1 MERLV
6 GQTLSRY
13 KITNLL
19 GEGGMGAVF
28 KARDVTLQRD
38 VAIKIMHPHM
48 ASQPNFRERF
58 LQEARTAARLD
69 HPGIVQVYD
78 FGQENQLLFIVMN
91 FIRGANLRQMMEDL
105 KAEKKWLPLDESVQL
120 IGQVAAAMHYAH
132 RHGVLHRDIKPS
144 NIMIEPEAS
153 NGLPYRPIL
162 TDLGLARLMEG
173 QRITRAGTSMGTPTY
188 MSPEQAQGLETDA
201 RSDVYSL
208 GIMLYELCV
217 GRPPFPIKT
226 LSEAIRYHTKETP
239 RPPRQLR
246 ADLPASLEEVIL
258 KAIAK
263 DPAQRWPNAEAFA
276 QALAGLDHE
285 VTAVAG
291 TPTAV
296 EVSVSLMTQYQ
307 RSLAQPR
314 GPSVLKEFS
323 TPTGSG
329 DRVQARLADGT
340 KTEIGFSDNNI
351 TIGRAEDNDLTL
363 VTNNVSR
370 HHARIDYEGGTYR
383 VVDLD
388 STNGTYIGNAKLL
401 PGVPETWTAEQP
413 LRVGDAWLR
422 LVVANEPDS
431 TSRLGGGAAAP
442 LGATRVDRTAVRTS
456 TGEGRVGVAMDQTQL
471 SVAPGEVVVSTLV
484 LLNQGAIV
492 DHFRVGVDGIPAE
505 WAELPPVVQLM
516 PGEQQEVTF
525 TLRPPKTAASKAGR
539 YTLTVRVISRDVP
552 TQFVEVQATLTV
564 GAFSQFQSNMHPQK
578 IRAGKPAKVSIR
590 NDGNFPDT
598 YTVVG
603 SDRGNELAF
612 TPPQAQVKV
621 PQGSTASADLT
632 AAPIKRPFIGG
643 SKTHPFRIE
652 VRSSQGGTQQ
662 HAGELVSRGVVPP
675 WVPPLLIGLA
685 LIACIAVALFI
696 TRAPVI
702 ELAEIAPT
710 TPLAGQEVNLNWRI
724 TNARRVEL
732 RPFGIELPGNSEGF
746 TFTEGFAEATSV
758 TIVAFGWVRSTEE
771 TLFIPVDIPVIEPVI
786 TDFSVFPTEI
796 IAGQEVTIR
805 WSVVNAEAVKLQ
817 PFGNV
822 EASGE
827 RKDNPQQTETYTLI
841 ASNQGLNVE
850 QSQRVVVGTPEPD
863 APVVKSFTVEPATVV
878 VGSQPTVKLSWE
890 TEQADTVTIEP
901 GLGPV
906 GLTGSRDVPVPA
918 GDTIYTLVAKG
929 PGGEAPAQVQLV
941 VLPLQCR
948 TASAT
953 LNIRSGPGTVYDPPL
968 AAVPAGTE
976 VTPLAF
982 SSIGFPDGQWVKV
995 DVPSAGVIG
1004 WVAKDHLADCTVDV
1018 TTLGSAEIPPTP
1030 TPEFAVTSVT
1040 ASVSPN
1046 SFTGICPKE
1055 FNFSADITVNT
1066 GGTIQYV
1073 WERSDGGTPTPESLD
1088 FPGPGTKTV
1097 NTSWT
1102 TSASGNDKWMRLHVT
1117 APNDITS
1124 NQATFSL
1131 ECISEGV
1138 IIYNTDLNG
1147 AQRFKQLLDGHSFDM
1162 DIIKMSSILSA
1173 NYSKYKVI
1181 LVMPDTGSGGTWGD
1195 AGGTMAQ
1202 KLEDTNLPVVGV
1214 GSGGYAFFGKLGY
1227 PIGWGKGWS
1236 GSGRDVYVMDSDDSV
1251 WKSVYKIDIPGSRIV
1266 QLYGSNVGYTAIHYP
1281 NPIAGITGIGRQS
1294 DDNSHYQ
1301 IIEKDTQYILWGF
1314 NGGPNQMTDTGRQV
1328 FVNTARSAMEFRF
1341 FLLQPIPIIVQ
1352 PLLPG
1357 P

>member
-6 GQTLSRY
+6 GKTLSRY
-13 KITNLL
+13 KITKLL

-28 KARDVTLQRD
+28 LARDVTLQRD
-38 VAIKIMHPHM
+38 VAIKILHPHM

-78 FGQENQLLFIVMN
+78 FGQEGQLLFIVMN
-91 FIRGANLRQMMEDL
+91 FIRGANLRQMLQDL
-105 KAEKKWLPLDESVQL
+105 KAEGKWLPLDEAVQMMR
-120 IGQVAAAMHYAH
+120 QVAMAMHYAH
-132 RHGVLHRDIKPS
+132 RQGVLHRDLKPS
-144 NIMIEPEAS
+144 NVMIEPEAEE
-153 NGLPYRPIL
+153 GMVYRPVL

-208 GIMLYELCV
+208 GIMLYELCA

-226 LSEAIRYHTKETP
+226 LSEAIRYHTKEPP
-239 RPPRQLR
+239 RPPRQIR
-246 ADLPASLEEVIL
+246 PDLPSDLEQVIL
-258 KAIAK
+258 KSIAK
-263 DPAQRWPNAEAFA
+263 NPAERWANAQEFA
-276 QALAGLDHE
+276 RALAGLSQQ

-291 TPTAV
+291 TPTAL
-296 EVSVSLMTQYQ
+296 EASVSLMTQYQ
-307 RSLAQPR
+307 RSLAVPR
-314 GPSVLKEFS
+314 GPSVLKEFH

-329 DRVQARLADGT
+329 AKIQARLPDGST
-340 KTEIGFSDNNI
+340 AEAAFTGNHV

-363 VTNNVSR
+363 PTSNVSR
-370 HHARIDYEGGTYR
+370 NHARIDYEGGTYR

-388 STNGTYIGNAKLL
+388 STNGTFIGNAKLL
-401 PGVPETWTAEQP
+401 PGVPEAWTAEQP
-413 LRVGDAWLR
+413 LRVGDCWLR
-422 LVVANEPDS
+422 LAEGKGRES
-431 TSRLGGGAAAP
+431 TSRLGAGTGASP
-442 LGATRVDRTAVRTS
+442 LGATRVDPTSVRTS
-456 TGEGRVGVAMDQTQL
+456 TGEGRVGVVLDETQIA
-471 SVAPGEVVVSTLV
+471 VAPGERSVSTVV

-492 DHFRVGVDGIPAE
+492 DHFKVTIEGVPAD
-505 WAELPPVVQLM
+505 WVDLPPVVQLM
-516 PGEQQEVTF
+516 PGEQKEVTF
-525 TLRPPKTAASKAGR
+525 TLHPPRAAASRAGR
-539 YTLTVRVISRDVP
+539 YGLTVRVISRDIP
-552 TQFVEVQATLTV
+552 SQFVEVKATLTL
-564 GAFSQFQSNMHPQK
+564 GAFSQFQSSMHPQK
-578 IRAGKPAKVSIR
+578 IRAGKPTKVSIR

-598 YTVVG
+598 YAVVG

-612 TPPQAQVKV
+612 TPPQGRVKIQ
-621 PQGSTASADLT
+621 QGGTGSVEVSAK
-632 AAPIKRPFIGG
+632 PHKRPFIGG
-643 SKTHPFRIE
+643 AKSHPFNVE
-652 VRSSQGGTQQ
+652 VRSSQGETQQ
-662 HAGELVSRGVVPP
+662 HVGEIASRGVIPP

-685 LIACIAVALFI
+685 LIACIALAMFI

-702 ELAEIAPT
+702 ELAEIDPT

-732 RPFGIELPGNSEGF
+732 RPFGIELPGNSTGF

-771 TLFIPVDIPVIEPVI
+771 TLFIPVDIPVVEPVI
-786 TDFSVFPTEI
+786 SEFSVFPTEI
-796 IAGQEVTIR
+796 IEGQEVTIR
-805 WSVVNAEAVKLQ
+805 WSVVNAESVKLQ

-822 EASGE
+822 DPSGE

-878 VGSQPTVKLSWE
+878 AGAQPTVMLTWE

-906 GLTGSRDVPVPA
+906 GLTGSRAVPVPA
-918 GDTIYTLVAKG
+918 ADTIFTLVAKG

-941 VLPLQCR
+941 VLPLRCLSS
-948 TASAT
+948 SAT

-968 AAVPAGTE
+968 ASVPAGTE
-976 VTPLAF
+976 VTPLAY
-982 SSIGFPDGQWVKV
+982 SGIGFPDGQWVKV
-995 DVPSAGVIG
+995 EVPSAGVTG
-1004 WVAKDHLADCTVDV
+1004 WAAKDLLADCTVDV
-1018 TTLGSAEIPPTP
+1018 EILGSAEIPPTP
-1030 TPEFAVTSVT
+1030 TPPFGATSVT
-1040 ASVSPN
+1040 ASVSPS
-1046 SFTGICPKE
+1046 SFTGVCPKE
-1055 FNFSADITVNT
+1055 FSFSADITVNQ
-1066 GGTIQYV
+1066 GGTIQYQ
-1073 WERSDGGTPTPESLD
+1073 WERSTGGTPTAESLD

-1097 NTSWT
+1097 NTTWS
-1102 TSASGNDKWMRLHVT
+1102 TSASGERWMRVHVT
-1117 APNDITS
+1117 APNDLTS
-1124 NQATFSL
+1124 NQATLTL
-1131 ECISEGV
+1131 ECISDGL
-1138 IIYNTDLNG
+1138 IIYNTDLSG
-1147 AQRFKQLLDGHSFDM
+1147 AQRFKQLLDAHSFDM
-1162 DIIKMSSILSA
+1162 DIIKMSSVLSA
-1173 NYSKYKVI
+1173 NYDKYKLI

-1227 PIGWGKGWS
+1227 PIGWGKGWGGTGHS
-1236 GSGRDVYVMDSDDSV
+1236 VYAMDLDDSV
-1251 WKSVYKIDIPGSRIV
+1251 WKSTYKIDVPGNRMV
-1266 QLYGSNVGYTAIHYP
+1266 RLYGGNVSFTAIHYP
-1281 NPIAGITGIGRQS
+1281 SPIDGITGIGRE
-1294 DDNSHYQ
+1294 DGDATHYP

-1328 FVNTARSAMEFRF
+1328 FVNTARSAMEIRF